1 MMKKILFLASFS
13 PLIVVATGLLIA
25 SLPGNSEAQSQV
37 QRDEQRIERQKARE
51 IKQGGR
57 EVAQHGKQVCRE
69 GDDSRADCRQL
80 KRGFKQ
86 ETREGAR
93 NVRR

>member
-1 MMKKILFLASFS
+1 MKKILFLASFS

-25 SLPGNSEAQSQV
+25 SLPVNSEAQNQV
-37 QRDEQRIERQKARE
+37 QEQRIERQKARE